1 MDRRRMWESSFF
13 INSFMNLETKEQ
25 YFFYSITFGHVNK
38 KRVIR
43 GSLRRRF
50 LFTPGYRLGPG
61 EYRPLAAP
69 LVVWPLKV
77 FLLPYNQL
85 HNFCITVEQWKISD
99 FSFNSL
105 YASARLTLKEIIDM
119 EPEFQLLLKRK
130 LPGSKRSYEVHKMRV
145 SLQLNEVFDID
156 MVFDSWWFLPDKKMP
171 AKLQHHAKALSL
183 NVPVQG
189 RGVVKKLT
197 TNPSKFQQGEII
209 GNIRCF
215 VRSVGVLG
223 YENVPFRPM
232 QTVAGTALVTQLNL
246 KEQYLVVRVFKC
258 ENLPVANADSFSS
271 NPMVKVSN
279 GF

>member
-1 MDRRRMWESSFF
+1 M
-13 INSFMNLETKEQ
+13 
-25 YFFYSITFGHVNK
+25 
-38 KRVIR
+38 IR

-145 SLQLNEVFDID
+145 RNSEPFEH
-156 MVFDSWWFLPDKKMP
+156 K
-171 AKLQHHAKALSL
+171 
-183 NVPVQG
+183 
-189 RGVVKKLT
+189 RG
-197 TNPSKFQQGEII
+197 
-209 GNIRCF
+209 
-215 VRSVGVLG
+215 
-223 YENVPFRPM
+223 
-232 QTVAGTALVTQLNL
+232 
-246 KEQYLVVRVFKC
+246 
-258 ENLPVANADSFSS
+258 
-271 NPMVKVSN
+271 
-279 GF
+279 

>member
-1 MDRRRMWESSFF
+1 MSSCCFR
-13 INSFMNLETKEQ
+13 
-25 YFFYSITFGHVNK
+25 

-50 LFTPGYRLGPG
+50 LYTPGYRLGPG

-119 EPEFQLLLKRK
+119 EPEFQLLLKRR

-145 SLQLNEVFDID
+145 SV
-156 MVFDSWWFLPDKKMP
+156 ST
-171 AKLQHHAKALSL
+171 LS
-183 NVPVQG
+183 
-189 RGVVKKLT
+189 
-197 TNPSKFQQGEII
+197 SKG
-209 GNIRCF
+209 
-215 VRSVGVLG
+215 
-223 YENVPFRPM
+223 
-232 QTVAGTALVTQLNL
+232 
-246 KEQYLVVRVFKC
+246 
-258 ENLPVANADSFSS
+258 
-271 NPMVKVSN
+271 
-279 GF
+279 